1 MEEDFPTDIGLDEL
15 LAMLSHELRTP
26 LTTILGWSRVLR
38 SRTINED
45 TVRAALE
52 AIERNARAQVQIIDD
67 LLAVSEVI
75 TGKVRLNL
83 RRLDCVTLIRD
94 AIRVARP
101 ALDART
107 IRVEATL
114 DPAAAAFVGDPDR
127 AAAGGGQ
134 RAGHRRH
141 GRARRRVHRGSSP
154 AGARAPADRGAGR
167 GRKLRTRRARSGHRA
182 PHRGEAR
189 RQRPGRDRRRQRR
202 VRGDAAGKTGQRGG
216 LTRAPGVSGIRPLTL
231 EASRRG
237 RTPAL
242 PAPLSRAQR

>member
-38 SRTINED
+38 ARTFNED
-45 TVRAALE
+45 TCRRALE

-83 RRLDCVTLIRD
+83 RPLDLVTLIRD
-94 AIRVARP
+94 AITVARP

-114 DPAAAAFVGDPDR
+114 DLAAAAFVGDPDR

-134 RAGHRRH
+134 PAGHRPH
-141 GRARRRVHRGSSP
+141 GRARPRGRPRSGPTGRRAAPRP
-154 AGARAPADRGAGR
+154 RAGARG
-167 GRKLRTRRARSGHRA
+167 KL
-182 PHRGEAR
+182 P
-189 RQRPGRDRRRQRR
+189 
-202 VRGDAAGKTGQRGG
+202 
-216 LTRAPGVSGIRPLTL
+216 
-231 EASRRG
+231 
-237 RTPAL
+237 
-242 PAPLSRAQR
+242 

>member
-38 SRTINED
+38 ARTFNED
-45 TVRAALE
+45 TCRRALE
-52 AIERNARAQVQIIDD
+52 AIERNALAQVQIIDD

-83 RRLDCVTLIRD
+83 RPLDLVTLIRD
-94 AIRVARP
+94 AITVARP

-127 AAAGGGQ
+127 LQRAVANVLATAAMVAPAGGCIEVRLQ
-134 RAGHRRH
+134 RARGHPQI
-141 GRARRRVHRGSSP
+141 AVRVAGESS
-154 AGARAPADRGAGR
+154 G
-167 GRKLRTRRARSGHRA
+167 
-182 PHRGEAR
+182 
-189 RQRPGRDRRRQRR
+189 
-202 VRGDAAGKTGQRGG
+202 RGG
-216 LTRAPGVSGIRPLTL
+216 LGLAI
-231 EASRRG
+231 ARRIVEKHG
-237 RTPAL
+237 GNVQAEIAGGSAAFVVTL
-242 PAPLSRAQR
+242 PARLASEAA